1 MRLVPAVLVG
11 MLASIAAGT
20 CAQQPP
26 RQQDTSWDE
35 LTRKGVLRAHI
46 WTVSPLPLP
55 NGQTT
60 CEAASFG
67 HNNDGNYA
75 IRVRAALPNPLL
87 VVSLTGQP
95 FYNVHEIRLTLDDTD
110 LATLPI
116 IAQQSNG
123 PHQGVIGELKEP
135 EFDQMVA
142 RMNAGRVLTARVGQQ
157 DFSVPVTG
165 FNDVIVAIGQC
176 NKQHEGQARKPKS

>member
-1 MRLVPAVLVG
+1 MRLVSAVLVG
-11 MLASIAAGT
+11 MLASIAGGT
-20 CAQQPP
+20 CAQPS
-26 RQQDTSWDE
+26 QQRDTPWDE

-60 CEAASFG
+60 CEASSFG
-67 HNNDGNYA
+67 NNSDGNYA
-75 IRVRAALPNPLL
+75 IRLRAALPNPLL

-95 FYNVHEIRLTLDDTD
+95 FYNVHEIKLTLDDTD

-116 IAQQSNG
+116 IAHQSNG
-123 PHQGVIGELKEP
+123 PHQGVVGELKEP

-142 RMNAGRVLTARVGQQ
+142 RMNAGRVLTARVGEQ

-176 NKQHEGQARKPKS
+176 NKQHEAQARKPKS